1 MAEIIHRYV
10 NGMEVSSA
18 DLAHYRIT
26 NRTILEIIRN
36 AIRRSTCPSDASST
50 NELFQTTYR

>member
-10 NGMEVSSA
+10 NGTEVSSA
-18 DLAHYRIT
+18 DLARYRIT

-36 AIRRSTCPSDASST
+36 AIRRSTRPSNATST
-50 NELFQTTYR
+50 NELFQTTSR